1 MTIKLVVQLLGGVG
15 IFLYS
20 IKLISDSLQR
30 VAGDRLRHLVGM
42 LTRTPLLVVLIGTLV
57 TMLIQSSSATT
68 VMTVSFVDAGLMKLT
83 QAIGVIMGANIGT
96 TVTGQILAIRI
107 KDYVY
112 IFLLVGVLLS
122 FFCKKPRWRHV
133 GNGLIGFGLLFVG
146 MQTMESAMAF
156 LRDRQDLFLAF
167 SRSPLMGVAAG
178 ALLTLLVQ
186 SSSATVG
193 LTIALGTQG
202 LLPLDAAIPIVLGD
216 NIGTCITAVLASI
229 GTTRAA
235 QQACTAHVLFNV
247 IGVCIFL
254 PLMPLYIGLIAATSQ
269 SIGHQIANAHT
280 LFNVCNTLLFL
291 PFVRPF
297 AALIRF
303 LLPDRKAEAGAVA
316 DTLYLDPRLIEVT
329 PVMAVEAVRNQCAF
343 MGDLL
348 RTQLDEVER
357 MVFENNAAAKKAVI
371 SLENRLDAVLQA
383 MERYSEAV
391 LNTHVSDDAAH
402 RLHALLVCAGDLE
415 RIGDICMRLVGYDE
429 HRQELGRSLSSR
441 SMADLRDLFLEARSC
456 VDRAV
461 EGIRTADTDGLA
473 ALQDEAKAAAQDVRD
488 KEGRMREQYMERINS
503 RTGYGET
510 GLLYIEII
518 GDIERMAY
526 RSWKITRAMAASA
539 APE

>member
-1 MTIKLVVQLLGGVG
+1 MTVKLVIQLLGGIG

-20 IKLISDSLQR
+20 IKLISDSLQL

-42 LTRTPLLVVLIGTLV
+42 LTRTPLLGVLVGTLV
-57 TMLIQSSSATT
+57 TVLIQSSSATT

-112 IFLLVGVLLS
+112 IFLLAGVLLS

-146 MQTMESAMAF
+146 MQTMEGAMGF

-167 SRSPLMGVAAG
+167 AKNPLMGVAAG
-178 ALLTLLVQ
+178 ALLTMLIQ

-202 LLPLDAAIPIVLGD
+202 LLPLEAAIPIVLGD
-216 NIGTCITAVLASI
+216 NIGTCVTAALAAI
-229 GTTRAA
+229 GTSRAA

-247 IGVCIFL
+247 IGVGIFL
-254 PLMPLYIGLIAATSQ
+254 PLMPLYIGLIQATAQ
-269 SIGHQIANAHT
+269 GIGHQIANAHT

-297 AALIRF
+297 AALIRR
-303 LLPDRKAEAGAVA
+303 LLPNREPEDETVA

-329 PVMAVEAVRNQCAF
+329 PVMAVEAVRNECAF
-343 MGDLL
+343 MGELL
-348 RTQLDEVER
+348 RAQMDGVDRMFFEDDE
-357 MVFENNAAAKKAVI
+357 AGKKAVV
-371 SLENRLDAVLQA
+371 SLENRLDAVFQA
-383 MERYSEAV
+383 METYGEAV

-415 RIGDICMRLVGYDE
+415 RIGDIGMRLVGYYE
-429 HRQELGRSLSSR
+429 HRQELGRALSTR
-441 SMADLRDLFLEARSC
+441 SMADLRDLYHEARAC

-461 EGIRTADTDGLA
+461 EGIRTADTAGLA
-473 ALQDEAKAAAQDVRD
+473 ALQEEARVAARDIRD

-526 RSWKITRAMAASA
+526 RAWKITRAMSASA
-539 APE
+539 DVA

>member
-1 MTIKLVVQLLGGVG
+1 MTVKLVIQLLGGIG

-20 IKLISDSLQR
+20 IKLISDSLQL

-42 LTRTPLLVVLIGTLV
+42 LTRTPLLGVLVGTLV
-57 TMLIQSSSATT
+57 TVLIQSSSATT

-112 IFLLVGVLLS
+112 IFLLAGVLLS
-122 FFCKKPRWRHV
+122 FFCKKPRWRHA

-146 MQTMESAMAF
+146 MQTMEEAMGF

-167 SRSPLMGVAAG
+167 GRNPLMGVAAG
-178 ALLTLLVQ
+178 ALLTMLVQ

-202 LLPLDAAIPIVLGD
+202 LLPLESAIPIVLGD
-216 NIGTCITAVLASI
+216 NIGTCVTAVLASI
-229 GTTRAA
+229 GTSRAA
-235 QQACTAHVLFNV
+235 QQACAAHVLFNT

-254 PLMPLYIGLIAATSQ
+254 PLIPFYIGFIQATAQ
-269 SIGHQIANAHT
+269 GIGHQIANAHT

-297 AALIRF
+297 AALIRR
-303 LLPDRKAEAGAVA
+303 LLPNREPGEVE
-316 DTLYLDPRLIEVT
+316 DTLYLDPKLIEVT
-329 PVMAVEAVRNQCAF
+329 PVMAVEAVRNQCAY
-343 MGDLL
+343 MGDLV
-348 RTQLDEVER
+348 RTQLDEVENMFFR
-357 MVFENNAAAKKAVI
+357 DDEAGKKAVV
-371 SLENRLDAVLQA
+371 SLENRLDAMLQA
-383 MERYSEAV
+383 MERYAEAV
-391 LNTHVSDDAAH
+391 LNIHVSDDAAH

-415 RIGDICMRLVGYDE
+415 RIGDIGMRLVGYYE
-429 HRQELGRSLSSR
+429 HRQELGRALSAR
-441 SMADLRDLFLEARSC
+441 SMEDLRDLFRKARAC

-461 EGIRTADTDGLA
+461 AGIRTADTDGLA
-473 ALQDEAKAAAQDVRD
+473 ALQDEARAAARDIRD
-488 KEGRMREQYMERINS
+488 KEGWMREQYMERINS
-503 RTGYGET
+503 RAGYGET

-518 GDIERMAY
+518 GDIERIAY
-526 RSWKITRAMAASA
+526 RSWKITRAMTSSA
-539 APE
+539 ETGA

>member
-1 MTIKLVVQLLGGVG
+1 
-15 IFLYS
+15 
-20 IKLISDSLQR
+20 
-30 VAGDRLRHLVGM
+30 
-42 LTRTPLLVVLIGTLV
+42 
-57 TMLIQSSSATT
+57 MLIQSSSATT

-348 RTQLDEVER
+348 RTQLDEVEPQ
-357 MVFENNAAAKKAVI
+357 KK
-371 SLENRLDAVLQA
+371 
-383 MERYSEAV
+383 
-391 LNTHVSDDAAH
+391 
-402 RLHALLVCAGDLE
+402 
-415 RIGDICMRLVGYDE
+415 
-429 HRQELGRSLSSR
+429 
-441 SMADLRDLFLEARSC
+441 
-456 VDRAV
+456 
-461 EGIRTADTDGLA
+461 
-473 ALQDEAKAAAQDVRD
+473 
-488 KEGRMREQYMERINS
+488 
-503 RTGYGET
+503 
-510 GLLYIEII
+510 
-518 GDIERMAY
+518 
-526 RSWKITRAMAASA
+526 
-539 APE
+539 P

>member
-1 MTIKLVVQLLGGVG
+1 MTLKLVIQLLGGVG

-20 IKLISDSLQR
+20 IKLISDSLQL

-42 LTRTPLLVVLIGTLV
+42 LTRTPLLGVLVGTLV
-57 TMLIQSSSATT
+57 TVLIQSSSATT

-96 TVTGQILAIRI
+96 TVTGQILAIRV

-112 IFLLVGVLLS
+112 IFLLAGVLLS
-122 FFCKKPRWRHV
+122 FFCKKPRWRHA

-146 MQTMESAMAF
+146 MQTMEGAMGF

-167 SRSPLMGVAAG
+167 GRNPLMGVAAG
-178 ALLTLLVQ
+178 ALLTMLIQ

-216 NIGTCITAVLASI
+216 NIGTCVTAVLASI
-229 GTTRAA
+229 GTSRAA
-235 QQACTAHVLFNV
+235 QQACAAHVLFNV

-254 PLMPLYIGLIAATSQ
+254 PLMPFYIGLIQATAQ
-269 SIGHQIANAHT
+269 GIGHQIANAHT

-297 AALIRF
+297 AALIRR
-303 LLPDRKAEAGAVA
+303 LLPSREMEAVE
-316 DTLYLDPRLIEVT
+316 DTVYLDPKLIEVT
-329 PVMAVEAVRNQCAF
+329 PVMAVEAVRNQCAY

-348 RTQLDEVER
+348 LTQLDEVDNMFFRDDE
-357 MVFENNAAAKKAVI
+357 AGKKAVV
-371 SLENRLDAVLQA
+371 SLENRLDAMLQA
-383 MERYSEAV
+383 MDRYAEAV
-391 LNTHVSDDAAH
+391 LNIHVSDDAAH

-415 RIGDICMRLVGYDE
+415 RIGDIGMRLVGYYE
-429 HRQELGRSLSSR
+429 HRQELGRALSAR
-441 SMADLRDLFLEARSC
+441 SMEDLRDLFREARAC
-456 VDRAV
+456 VERAV
-461 EGIRTADTDGLA
+461 TGIRTADTDGLA
-473 ALQDEAKAAAQDVRD
+473 ALQDEAKAAARD
-488 KEGRMREQYMERINS
+488 IRDREGRMREQYMERINS

-526 RSWKITRAMAASA
+526 RAWKITRAMASSA
-539 APE
+539 EAGG

>member
-1 MTIKLVVQLLGGVG
+1 M
-15 IFLYS
+15 
-20 IKLISDSLQR
+20 
-30 VAGDRLRHLVGM
+30 
-42 LTRTPLLVVLIGTLV
+42 
-57 TMLIQSSSATT
+57 
-68 VMTVSFVDAGLMKLT
+68 
-83 QAIGVIMGANIGT
+83 
-96 TVTGQILAIRI
+96 
-107 KDYVY
+107 
-112 IFLLVGVLLS
+112 
-122 FFCKKPRWRHV
+122 
-133 GNGLIGFGLLFVG
+133 
-146 MQTMESAMAF
+146 
-156 LRDRQDLFLAF
+156 
-167 SRSPLMGVAAG
+167 
-178 ALLTLLVQ
+178 
-186 SSSATVG
+186 
-193 LTIALGTQG
+193 
-202 LLPLDAAIPIVLGD
+202 PLDAAIPIVLGD

-303 LLPDRKAEAGAVA
+303 FVPDRKAEAGAVA

-441 SMADLRDLFLEARSC
+441 SMADLRDLFLEA
-456 VDRAV
+456 APAW
-461 EGIRTADTDGLA
+461 I
-473 ALQDEAKAAAQDVRD
+473 AL
-488 KEGRMREQYMERINS
+488 
-503 RTGYGET
+503 
-510 GLLYIEII
+510 
-518 GDIERMAY
+518 
-526 RSWKITRAMAASA
+526 WKASA
-539 APE
+539 RRTPTGWPLFRTRRRPRPKTFGTRKGGWPRAIYGAHQQPHGLWGNRVAVY

>member
-20 IKLISDSLQR
+20 IKLISDSLQL

-42 LTRTPLLVVLIGTLV
+42 LTRTPLLGVLIGTLV

-441 SMADLRDLFLEARSC
+441 SMADLRDLFLRSPLLRGSRC
-456 VDRAV
+456 GRHPHGGHRRA
-461 EGIRTADTDGLA
+461 GRSSG
-473 ALQDEAKAAAQDVRD
+473 RG
-488 KEGRMREQYMERINS
+488 EGRGPRRSGQGRADARAI
-503 RTGYGET
+503 YGAHQQPH
-510 GLLYIEII
+510 GLWGNRVAVY
-518 GDIERMAY
+518 
-526 RSWKITRAMAASA
+526 
-539 APE
+539 

>member
-1 MTIKLVVQLLGGVG
+1 
-15 IFLYS
+15 
-20 IKLISDSLQR
+20 
-30 VAGDRLRHLVGM
+30 
-42 LTRTPLLVVLIGTLV
+42 
-57 TMLIQSSSATT
+57 
-68 VMTVSFVDAGLMKLT
+68 
-83 QAIGVIMGANIGT
+83 
-96 TVTGQILAIRI
+96 
-107 KDYVY
+107 
-112 IFLLVGVLLS
+112 
-122 FFCKKPRWRHV
+122 
-133 GNGLIGFGLLFVG
+133 
-146 MQTMESAMAF
+146 
-156 LRDRQDLFLAF
+156 
-167 SRSPLMGVAAG
+167 MGVAAG

-415 RIGDICMRLVGYDE
+415 RIGDRNWGVLCQAVPWRTCGIC
-429 HRQELGRSLSSR
+429 SLKPAPAWIALWKASAR
-441 SMADLRDLFLEARSC
+441 RTPTGWPLF
-456 VDRAV
+456 
-461 EGIRTADTDGLA
+461 RTRRRPRPKTFGTRKGGCASNIWSASTA
-473 ALQDEAKAAAQDVRD
+473 A
-488 KEGRMREQYMERINS
+488 
-503 RTGYGET
+503 
-510 GLLYIEII
+510 
-518 GDIERMAY
+518 
-526 RSWKITRAMAASA
+526 RAMGKPGCCILKSSA
-539 APE
+539 ISNVWLTAPGK